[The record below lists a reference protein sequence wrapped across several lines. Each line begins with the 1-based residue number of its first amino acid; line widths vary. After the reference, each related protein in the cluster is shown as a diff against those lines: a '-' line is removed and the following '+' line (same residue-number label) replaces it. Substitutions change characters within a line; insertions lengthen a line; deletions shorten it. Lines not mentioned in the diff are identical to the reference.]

1 MPFADAFGTWDERGA
16 IVPIAYQWE
25 RPGISSFELVSVFRL
40 TVEGIDDG
48 KGTKLWLRWRYRG
61 VSAFAPKNA
70 ARASVW
76 YPDKEASIWL
86 PYEAPRFFR
95 EQSRP
100 LEKELEAML
109 IPLRRTSAIDYQIR
123 VEELIA

>member
-1 MPFADAFGTWDERGA
+1 MPTVDAFGTWENRGA
-16 IVPIAYQWE
+16 IVPIAYQWK
-25 RPGISSFELVSVFRL
+25 RPGTSSTLPVSVFRL
-40 TVEGIDDG
+40 TVEGTADG
-48 KGTKLWLRWRYRG
+48 KHTKLWLRWRYGGASG
-61 VSAFAPKNA
+61 VKNTT
-70 ARASVW
+70 RASLW
-76 YPDKEASIWL
+76 YPDKEAAIWL

-109 IPLRRTSAIDYQIR
+109 IPLRRSVATNYQIR